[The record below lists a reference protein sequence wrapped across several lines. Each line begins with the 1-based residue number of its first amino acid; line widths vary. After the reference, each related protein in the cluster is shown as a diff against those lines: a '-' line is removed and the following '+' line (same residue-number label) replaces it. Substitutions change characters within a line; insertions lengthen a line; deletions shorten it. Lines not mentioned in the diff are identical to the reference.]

1 MTRLPQATL
10 GQGGEG
16 HRTGDAAPG
25 DHGQD
30 GAGVTAAIRSYLVG
44 LALAALLTA
53 GSFWLSYTHVIYGPA
68 VNVALIVLAIAQI
81 GIHLVFF
88 LHLTTAPDH
97 INNALALAFGILVVV
112 LLIGGTLW
120 IMGHMNANM
129 MPAGG
134 MMHTG
139 PMPPG
144 SGMKP

>member
-1 MTRLPQATL
+1 MSPVPQAAA
-10 GQGGEG
+10 GQAGEG
-16 HRTGDAAPG
+16 HRSGDAAPG
-25 DHGQD
+25 DQGQ
-30 GAGVTAAIRSYLVG
+30 AGEGVAAAIRSYLVG

-53 GSFWLSYTHVIYGPA
+53 VSFWLSYTHVIYGPV

-112 LLIGGTLW
+112 LLIGGTVW

-129 MPAGG
+129 MPTGG
-134 MMHTG
+134 T
-139 PMPPG
+139 MPLTPG
-144 SGMKP
+144 SGMHH